1 MNIPKQLSVLVCAV
15 VVFSLG
21 GAVANWILLVNSLDR
36 SDHLADSS
44 MAQLGHNYQI
54 LDLLVRLESRLQSL
68 LRVKDP
74 DELEAAIK
82 AFQTQT
88 QDLERLIG
96 GSGSSP
102 AGGTVRALFDA
113 LVDSQKK
120 VLDRVLTGDSA
131 AAVELVLSA
140 VNPRFD
146 ELMLR
151 LGIQQKEVE
160 RKALVQLSV
169 GEETAHVWGGRWFA
183 LMLLG
188 GFVLGG
194 AGWVIRA
201 RMLAQMN
208 GISNALSSSAR
219 ALATTSSNLSTL
231 SEGVASGVERQVGSL
246 QQASSALTEVAS
258 MTGRTSTGARSA
270 AEAAEAARKA
280 ADRSTAD
287 IQELSVAMESIR
299 TSNSGIAKI
308 IKTIDEIAFQTNILA
323 LNAAVEAARAG
334 EAGAGFAVVADEVR
348 RLAQRSATAAR
359 ETSAQI
365 STSIERGAA
374 GFEISRR
381 VAESLSAIVLKTR
394 ALDQLVA
401 EIAHASTE
409 QQLGVDQVSQAVS
422 GLSHISQQNSG
433 SAQKSATLSRDIE
446 RESRLLSQAVKQ
458 LAGILGTEVRGG
470 EAPCETDGDAGPS
483 ETTPVRVAPPSSEVI
498 PMGDDGIGAPASL
511 ATGKNALPHKPNT
524 KPSGSQDPFK
534 DF

>member
-54 LDLLVRLESRLQSL
+54 LDLLVRLESRLQGL

-82 AFQTQT
+82 GFQTQT

-96 GSGSSP
+96 GRGASSRD
-102 AGGTVRALFDA
+102 TVRSLFDA
-113 LVDSQKK
+113 LVESQKK
-120 VLDRVLTGDSA
+120 VVDRVLTGDSA
-131 AAVELVLSA
+131 AAVELVLTA
-140 VNPRFD
+140 VHPRFD

-151 LGIQQKEVE
+151 LSIQQKEVE

-169 GEETAHVWGGRWFA
+169 GEETAHAWGRRWFA
-183 LMLLG
+183 MMLIGGLALG
-188 GFVLGG
+188 A

-219 ALATTSSNLSTL
+219 SLAATSSNLSTL

-246 QQASSALTEVAS
+246 QQASSALTEVSS
-258 MTGRTSTGARSA
+258 MTGRTSAGARSA

-280 ADRSTAD
+280 ADRSTSD

-299 TSNSGIAKI
+299 TSNSGVAKI

-348 RLAQRSATAAR
+348 MLAQRSATAAR
-359 ETSAQI
+359 ETSTQI

-409 QQLGVDQVSQAVS
+409 QQLGVDQVSQAVT

-446 RESRLLSQAVKQ
+446 RESRLLSQAVTQ
-458 LAGILGTEVRGG
+458 LAGVLGTEVKDVD
-470 EAPCETDGDAGPS
+470 EPCDASLDAAPVDSAAARVGP
-483 ETTPVRVAPPSSEVI
+483 PAKQVI
-498 PMGDDGIGAPASL
+498 PTGDDGVGAPSSHAPGKTGAS
-511 ATGKNALPHKPNT
+511 HKPNA
-524 KPSGSQDPFK
+524 KSGSSQDAFK

>member
-1 MNIPKQLSVLVCAV
+1 MNIPKQLTVLVCAV

-21 GAVANWILLVNSLDR
+21 SAVANWLLLVNSLER
-36 SDHLADSS
+36 SDRLADSS

-54 LDLLVRLESRLQSL
+54 LDLVVRLESRLQSL
-68 LRVKDP
+68 LRLKDP

-82 AFQTQT
+82 AFQSQT
-88 QDLERLIG
+88 QDLQRLIG
-96 GSGSSP
+96 GSGNA
-102 AGGTVRALFDA
+102 AGNAVRPLFDA
-113 LVDSQKK
+113 LVDAQKK
-120 VLDRVLTGDSA
+120 VVDRVLTGDSA

-146 ELMLR
+146 EVMLR
-151 LGIQQKEVE
+151 LSIQQKEVE

-169 GEETAHVWGGRWFA
+169 GEEHAHVWGARWFA
-183 LMLLG
+183 LILLG

-194 AGWVIRA
+194 AGWIIRA

-208 GISNALSSSAR
+208 GIANALSSSAR
-219 ALATTSSNLSTL
+219 SLAATSANLSTL
-231 SEGVASGVERQVGSL
+231 SEGVASGVDRQVGSI

-258 MTGRTSTGARSA
+258 MTSRTSTGARSA

-359 ETSAQI
+359 ETSTQI
-365 STSIERGAA
+365 STSIERGAV

-381 VAESLSAIVLKTR
+381 VSESLSGIVLKTR
-394 ALDQLVA
+394 VLDQLVS

-422 GLSHISQQNSG
+422 GLNCIGQNNSN

-446 RESRLLSQAVKQ
+446 RESQLLNQAVTQ
-458 LAGILGTEVRGG
+458 LAGVLGTELRVQAGQTSACLELPHLETASARAASAA
-470 EAPCETDGDAGPS
+470 EAAIPLNGDGVGSPLPMPPAKA
-483 ETTPVRVAPPSSEVI
+483 VAPQAGKPKPSSSE
-498 PMGDDGIGAPASL
+498 DA
-511 ATGKNALPHKPNT
+511 
-524 KPSGSQDPFK
+524 FK